1 MVPKKTRTTQSET
14 RSDSK
19 RIVPSDNIISTTEK
33 LMRKLLEAGADDV
46 VLSAATVFGQQTK
59 FANNKIVKT
68 GTSDSQHIS
77 VFSVWKRRVV
87 ETSLKEFTD
96 SNIDEL
102 VAKASKFSVHLP
114 QSDSY
119 EGIADGPF
127 GYKELPYDRT
137 IKLSGEKHADI
148 TEGAVN
154 AALEEGAKRCS
165 GILET
170 HDWKSFLLT
179 SHSIEAQDQGSSVYF
194 SLRAFVDKEA
204 SGHKVAAS
212 RRMAD
217 VKFDDLARTAAGFA
231 VDAVNP
237 KPGPLG
243 SGFDIVFEPFPF
255 AILLEHAG
263 SSASAFDVD
272 AGVSFLQGKVGKQVG
287 SSKVTLAD
295 DPLVPTGYG
304 STTFDSEG
312 VPTGR
317 TEIIKE
323 GKLMTYLHNTSTA
336 KRYKTKT
343 TANAG
348 LISPHHWNLV
358 LEPGKKSREELIS
371 QVKDGIYVTNLWYT
385 RFQNYVTGD
394 FSTIPRDA
402 IFLIKNGKLSS
413 SVKGIRITSNMLDIL
428 KGIEA
433 VGKESENIHA
443 WEVDSSVIT
452 PPVLVKGVNI
462 TKPTA

>member
-1 MVPKKTRTTQSET
+1 
-14 RSDSK
+14 
-19 RIVPSDNIISTTEK
+19 
-33 LMRKLLEAGADDV
+33 

-77 VFSVWKRRVV
+77 VFSVWKGRVV

-102 VAKASKFSVHLP
+102 VIKASKFAAHLP
-114 QSDSY
+114 KSDSY
-119 EGIADGPF
+119 DGIADGPF
-127 GYKELPYDRT
+127 RYKDLPYDRT

-179 SHSIEAQDQGSSVYF
+179 SHSVEAQDQGSSVYF

-212 RRMAD
+212 RRMAN
-217 VKFDDLARTAAGFA
+217 VKFNNLARTAAGFA

-243 SGFDIVFEPFPF
+243 KFDIVFEPFPF

-263 SSASAFDVD
+263 GSASAFDVD

-295 DPLVPTGYG
+295 DPLIPTGYG
-304 STTFDSEG
+304 STTYDSEG

-317 TEIIKE
+317 TEIIKD

-348 LISPHHWNLV
+348 LVSPHHWNLV

-371 QVKDGIYVTNLWYT
+371 QVKNGIYVTNLWYT

-402 IFLIKNGKLSS
+402 IFLIKNGKLSG

-428 KGIEA
+428 KGVDA

>member
-1 MVPKKTRTTQSET
+1 MAPKKTNS
-14 RSDSK
+14 SSK
-19 RIVPSDNIISTTEK
+19 RVIPSDNIISTSEK

-46 VLSAATVFGQQTK
+46 VLNAATVFEQQTK
-59 FANNKIVKT
+59 FANNRIVKT
-68 GTSDSQHIS
+68 GTSESQHIS

-102 VAKASKFSVHLP
+102 VAKASKFAAHLP

-119 EGIADGPF
+119 DGIADGPF
-127 GYKELPYDRT
+127 GYKELPYDRM
-137 IKLSGEKHADI
+137 IKSSGEKHADI

-179 SHSIEAQDQGSSVYF
+179 SHSVEAQDQGSSVYF

-217 VKFDDLARTAAGFA
+217 VKFERLARTAAGFA

-237 KPGPLG
+237 KPGPIG
-243 SGFDIVFEPFPF
+243 KFDIVFEPFPF
-255 AILLEHAG
+255 AILLERAG
-263 SSASAFDVD
+263 SAASAFDVD
-272 AGVSFLQGKVGKQVG
+272 AGVSFLQGKMGKQIG
-287 SSKVTLAD
+287 NGKVTLTD

-304 STTFDSEG
+304 STTYDSEG
-312 VPTGR
+312 VPTRR
-317 TEIIKE
+317 TEIIRN

-348 LISPHHWNLV
+348 LVSPHHWNLV
-358 LEPGKKSREELIS
+358 LEPGNKSREELIG

-402 IFLIKNGKLSS
+402 IFLIKNGKLSG

-428 KGIEA
+428 KGIDS
-433 VGKESENIHA
+433 VGKESENIHP